1 MINRLPLWF
10 RQNIPGN
17 IALSRMHLLSEL
29 GVNTVCSEA
38 RCPNFGDCFSNLRLT
53 FMILGDICT
62 RNCKFCGVEKSNAKL
77 LDFDLDE
84 PGRIAGVVGKLGL
97 KYVVLTSVSRD
108 DLEDGGTSIFART
121 IELIHALN
129 KGIKV
134 EVLIP
139 DFKGKIDSI
148 KRVLDA
154 HPQVI
159 AHNIETVKRL
169 YGEIRPKANYELSL
183 GVLREIKRV
192 SPTLVTK
199 SSLMLGLGERE
210 EEVKLTMQDLRG
222 VDCDIITLGQ
232 YLAPSQNHY
241 PVQEFISWEKFMH
254 YREMG
259 IELGFKAV
267 LSGPLVRSSYQ
278 AEEVYNNVKTM
289 SHACLP
295 AGREL

>member
-10 RQNIPGN
+10 KQNLPGN
-17 IALSRMHLLSEL
+17 IALSRIQLLSEL
-29 GVNTVCSEA
+29 NVNTVCSEA
-38 RCPNFGDCFSNLRLT
+38 NCPNLGDCFNNLRLT

-62 RNCKFCGVEKSNAKL
+62 RDCKFCGVEKSNAKL
-77 LDFDLDE
+77 LDFDSDE
-84 PGRIAGVVGKLGL
+84 PGRVAGVVAKLGL
-97 KYVVLTSVSRD
+97 KYVVLTSVTRD
-108 DLEDGGTSIFART
+108 DLADGGASIFVRT
-121 IELIHALN
+121 IEFIRSLN

-139 DFKGKIDSI
+139 DFKGKLDCI

-169 YGEIRPKANYELSL
+169 YGEIRQKANYEFSL
-183 GVLREIKRV
+183 RVLREIKEINPV
-192 SPTLVTK
+192 QVTK

-210 EEVKLTMQDLRG
+210 EEVKLTMQDLRDA
-222 VDCDIITLGQ
+222 DCDIITLGQ

-241 PVQEFISWEKFMH
+241 PVQEFISLEKFTR

-259 IELGFKAV
+259 IALGFKAV
-267 LSGPLVRSSYQ
+267 LSGPLVRSSYR
-278 AEEVYNNVKTM
+278 AEEVYK
-289 SHACLP
+289 ACMT
-295 AGREL
+295 

>member
-17 IALSRMHLLSEL
+17 IALSRMLLLSEL
-29 GVNTVCSEA
+29 KVNTVCKEA
-38 RCPNFGDCFSNLRLT
+38 SCPNFADCFSNLRLT

-97 KYVVLTSVSRD
+97 KYVVLTSATRD
-108 DLEDGGTSIFART
+108 DLEDGGASIFVRT

-139 DFKGKIDSI
+139 DFKGKLDCI

-159 AHNIETVKRL
+159 AHNTETVKRL
-169 YGEIRPKANYELSL
+169 YGEIRPKADYELSL
-183 GVLREIKRV
+183 GVLREIKGVNPV
-192 SPTLVTK
+192 SVTK

-210 EEVKLTMQDLRG
+210 EEVKLTLQDLRG

-241 PVQEFISWEKFMH
+241 PVQEFISWDKFTH
-254 YREMG
+254 YRQMS
-259 IELGFKAV
+259 IALGFKVV
-267 LSGPLVRSSYQ
+267 LSGPLVRSSYR
-278 AEEVYNNVKTM
+278 AEEVYK
-289 SHACLP
+289 ACMT
-295 AGREL
+295 

>member
-29 GVNTVCSEA
+29 KVNTVCSEA

-62 RNCKFCGVEKSNAKL
+62 RNCKFCAVEKSNAKL

-84 PGRIAGVVGKLGL
+84 PWRIAGVVGKLGL
-97 KYVVLTSVSRD
+97 KYVVLTSATRD
-108 DLEDGGTSIFART
+108 DLEDGGASIFFRT
-121 IELIHALN
+121 IELIHTLN

-139 DFKGKIDSI
+139 DFKGKLDCI

-159 AHNIETVKRL
+159 AHNLETVKRL
-169 YGEIRPKANYELSL
+169 YAEIRPKADYELSL
-183 GVLREIKRV
+183 GVLRKIKEV
-192 SPTLVTK
+192 SPTSVTK

-210 EEVKLTMQDLRG
+210 EEVKLTLQDLRG

-241 PVQEFISWEKFMH
+241 PVQEFISWEKFMR

-259 IELGFKAV
+259 IALGFKVV
-267 LSGPLVRSSYQ
+267 LSGPLVRSSYR
-278 AEEVYNNVKTM
+278 AEEVYK
-289 SHACLP
+289 ACMT
-295 AGREL
+295 